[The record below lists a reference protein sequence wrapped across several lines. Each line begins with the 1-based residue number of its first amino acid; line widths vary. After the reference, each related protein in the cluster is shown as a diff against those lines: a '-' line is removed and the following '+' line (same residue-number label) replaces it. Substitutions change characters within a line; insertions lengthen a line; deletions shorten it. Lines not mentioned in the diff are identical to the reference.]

1 VRSCIEVR
9 DECPRATSG
18 SRAITFCPPR
28 SGDRPVFGAGTSRH
42 EVSRTALL
50 APYLNRTTSW
60 IRHQASITK
69 TASQQFKVRL
79 CPGFQETHS
88 HFECHLGSS
97 LTPTQRSSHVL
108 GQLIKVMSST
118 GISPSHEST
127 QPVADPVNTSQGKLW
142 RYPALASRPHGRSR
156 RESRAPAICRALGS
170 LLQWPQ

>member
-97 LTPTQRSSHVL
+97 LPPPSGQVTFLDNSSKSCHQLAYRHHMSRLSQSRTPSTHP
-108 GQLIKVMSST
+108 KVSF
-118 GISPSHEST
+118 GDILP
-127 QPVADPVNTSQGKLW
+127 W
-142 RYPALASRPHGRSR
+142 LAAPMDGPDGNHGR
-156 RESRAPAICRALGS
+156 
-170 LLQWPQ
+170 Q